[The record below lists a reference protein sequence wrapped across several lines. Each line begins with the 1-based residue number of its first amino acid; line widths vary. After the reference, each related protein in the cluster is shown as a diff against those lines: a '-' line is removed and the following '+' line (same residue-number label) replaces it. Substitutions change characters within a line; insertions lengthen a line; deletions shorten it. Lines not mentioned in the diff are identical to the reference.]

1 MYCKKC
7 GNEQETGEKFC
18 PKCGTPFLLED
29 DKASSK
35 GNFISEVNPKN
46 EVNESFKVR
55 LIKGLYMAFSLII
68 PLLGLIL
75 YFIKRKKN
83 KVLANSI
90 LACTI
95 IGFVFNIVIYNNYYS
110 DEFGNASFEKQ
121 PFESY
126 EEFDNEENGA
136 SKSYSKEDDRILQ
149 QMMEIH
155 NKRKKLFSAIE
166 ESYNVYRAH
175 LANGYYYGSSPEWS
189 KLIDY
194 RKEME
199 NLCDEYIRLAYQ
211 LTDNESIVEEAK
223 RQKQQIMSAFDD
235 MELSPSY

>member
-1 MYCKKC
+1 MYCIKC
-7 GNEQETGEKFC
+7 GTKQEEGEKFC
-18 PKCGTPFLLED
+18 PKCGTPFIVED
-29 DKASSK
+29 NFVSESK
-35 GNFISEVNPKN
+35 SKINLKQEANKDL
-46 EVNESFKVR
+46 KVR
-55 LIKGLYMAFSLII
+55 FKEGLYVAFSLTI

-90 LACTI
+90 LVCTI

-110 DEFGNASFEKQ
+110 DEFGNASFEKE

-136 SKSYSKEDDRILQ
+136 SKNSSKEDDRILQ
-149 QMMEIH
+149 QMMEID

-166 ESYNVYRAH
+166 ESYNAYRVH
-175 LANGYYYGSSPEWS
+175 LANGYYYGSSPEWG

-194 RKEME
+194 RKKME
-199 NLCDEYIRLAYQ
+199 NLCDEYIRLANQ

-223 RQKQQIMSAFDD
+223 IQKQQIMSAFDD